1 MVGFNAKKYW
11 LKKIIKKIIK
21 IYRIN
26 DFSEPIN
33 LPRIETI
40 NENVAG
46 TITGFGLTYQGWFL
60 SKKFYDK
67 I

>member
-1 MVGFNAKKYW
+1 M
-11 LKKIIKKIIK
+11 IK